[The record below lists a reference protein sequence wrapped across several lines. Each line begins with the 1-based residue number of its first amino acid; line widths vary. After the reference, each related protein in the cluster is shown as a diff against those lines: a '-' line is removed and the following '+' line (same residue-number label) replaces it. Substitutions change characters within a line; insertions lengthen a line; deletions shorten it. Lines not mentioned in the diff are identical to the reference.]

1 MAYTPEMTMKSSR
14 ALRRIAW
21 ALDMPM
27 TKAMEKVFE
36 YLSEILD
43 NKKVCKACRDKSK
56 CSDCQFNFQA
66 RIHEENEMK
75 GSDSV
80 KPKI

>member
-1 MAYTPEMTMKSSR
+1 MAYTLELTMKSSR

-36 YLSEILD
+36 HLVKTLD
-43 NKKVCKACRDKSK
+43 RGKVCQACRDKSK
-56 CSDCQFNFQA
+56 CSDCEFNFQA
-66 RIHEENEMK
+66 RIHDENERR
-75 GSDSV
+75 
-80 KPKI
+80 